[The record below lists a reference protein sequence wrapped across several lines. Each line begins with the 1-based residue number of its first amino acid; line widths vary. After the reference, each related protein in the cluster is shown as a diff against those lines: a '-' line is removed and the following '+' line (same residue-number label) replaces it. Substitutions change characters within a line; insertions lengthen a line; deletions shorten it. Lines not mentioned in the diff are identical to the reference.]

1 MQKEGKRSKT
11 MRHEK
16 GMRIAACLV
25 RSSLCLVFADSLC
38 FLCTKP
44 TIFLDHSIG
53 RAFLLSLSPSLFSIF
68 FFFFLCPP
76 GGLTTVVPVGIYHSD
91 HRLSAM
97 FSSLL
102 CYKTVFS
109 KFFFFFFFLTP
120 FLQVFFKYF
129 FHQFA
134 FHFFSLEF
142 EA

>member
-1 MQKEGKRSKT
+1 
-11 MRHEK
+11 
-16 GMRIAACLV
+16 
-25 RSSLCLVFADSLC
+25 
-38 FLCTKP
+38 
-44 TIFLDHSIG
+44 
-53 RAFLLSLSPSLFSIF
+53 
-68 FFFFLCPP
+68 
-76 GGLTTVVPVGIYHSD
+76 VPVGIYHSD